1 MDVKLEHIL
10 ARVRMRRCK
19 EQRESAIDRRSAF
32 IDDVAERC
40 EARFEPPLRTE
51 NACGDRACLLAADA
65 NDCDRATPG
74 WRSDR
79 GNRLY
84 LGETTTRR
92 SGSTPSDSV
101 CTNGLSASARW
112 MIFRSDGSIGSNLIG
127 RFSRIVRSS
136 VCNAIVLS

>member
-1 MDVKLEHIL
+1 
-10 ARVRMRRCK
+10 MRRRK
-19 EQRESAIDRRSAF
+19 EECQTSIERRTAF
-32 IDDVAERC
+32 IENITERRK
-40 EARFEPPLRTE
+40 ARLEFLFRTK
-51 NACGDRACLLAADA
+51 NTRGNITGPFAADA
-65 NDCDRATPG
+65 NDRDRAAPRRRRD
-74 WRSDR
+74 RS
-79 GNRLY
+79 NRLY

>member
-1 MDVKLEHIL
+1 MQLEDVF
-10 ARVRMRRCK
+10 ARIGMWRGK
-19 EQRESAIDRRSAF
+19 EECEPLIDRAAVLV
-32 IDDVAERC
+32 DDVAERC
-40 EARFEPPLRTE
+40 QTRLERTIGTKNARG
-51 NACGDRACLLAADA
+51 NIACLLAADA
-65 NDCDRATPG
+65 NNCDRAASG
-74 WRSDR
+74 RRRDRSD
-79 GNRLY
+79 RLY

-136 VCNAIVLS
+136 VCSAIVLS